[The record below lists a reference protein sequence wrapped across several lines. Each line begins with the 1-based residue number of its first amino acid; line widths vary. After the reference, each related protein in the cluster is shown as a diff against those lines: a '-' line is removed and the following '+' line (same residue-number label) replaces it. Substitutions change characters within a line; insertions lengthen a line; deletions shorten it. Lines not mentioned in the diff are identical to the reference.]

1 MKAPRLHAA
10 WALRLG
16 AACVLLAVGAQHAAH
31 ALDLA
36 LPGGARL
43 QVPVASMKQLRF
55 STTLRQQYD
64 FSCGSA
70 ALATLLTHH
79 YQHPVTEQLV
89 FERMFVRGDQ
99 ARIRKEGF
107 SLLDMQRFLAERGFR
122 ADGFQLPLQKLIEAQ
137 VPAIVLVSDKGYHH
151 FVVIKGAAGGRVLIG
166 DPSSGART
174 LTQAAFEAIWSNR
187 LLFVIHGSA
196 TAPAFNSMADWR
208 AAPTA
213 PLGQGIERGSLAA
226 ITIPKL
232 GPGEF

>member
-1 MKAPRLHAA
+1 MKALPLCASAA
-10 WALRLG
+10 
-16 AACVLLAVGAQHAAH
+16 LLAFASQHSAC

-36 LPGGARL
+36 LPGGARM
-43 QVPVASMKQLRF
+43 QVPVASIKQLRF
-55 STTLRQQYD
+55 STTLRQQFD

-122 ADGFQLPLQKLIEAQ
+122 ADGFQLPLDKLIAAQ
-137 VPAIVLVSDKGYHH
+137 VPAIVLVSDKGYNH
-151 FVVIKGAAGGRVLIG
+151 FVVIKGAADGRILLG
-166 DPSSGART
+166 DPSVGTRAMSLER
-174 LTQAAFEAIWSNR
+174 FHEIWTNK
-187 LLFVIHGSA
+187 LLFVIHGYKGM
-196 TAPAFNSMADWR
+196 PEFNGAADWR
-208 AAPTA
+208 GAPIA
-213 PLGQGIERGSLAA
+213 RLDDPVNRPALDLA
-226 ITIPKL
+226 TLPRF

>member
-1 MKAPRLHAA
+1 MNTLQL
-10 WALRLG
+10 WAG
-16 AACVLLAVGAQHAAH
+16 CALLAFGLPRAAQ

-36 LPGGARL
+36 LPGGARM
-43 QVPVASMKQLRF
+43 QVPVASIKQLRF

-79 YQHPVTEQLV
+79 YRHPVSEQVV
-89 FERMFVRGDQ
+89 FERMFARGDQ

-122 ADGFQLPLQKLIEAQ
+122 ADGFQLPLQKLIDSQ
-137 VPAIVLVSDKGYHH
+137 VPAVVLISDRGYKH
-151 FVVIKGAAGGRVLIG
+151 FVVIKGVTDGRVLIG
-166 DPSSGART
+166 DPSSGTRM
-174 LTQAAFEAIWSNR
+174 LTQAAFEAIWSSR
-187 LLFVIHGSA
+187 LLFVIHGSKA
-196 TAPAFNSMADWR
+196 APAFNSAADWR
-208 AAPTA
+208 AAPAA

-226 ITIPKL
+226 ITMPKL